1 MLTLNEFIE
10 LRGKLINNEIGIE
23 FVKKK
28 LDPFWQDLKDGKR
41 SWKTKDWIERKKK
54 FIKEKCEKCSSTEI
68 LTIQHNSHPK
78 TYNDFK
84 REITST
90 YTNQLI
96 NNNKEIDKEIF
107 KNYVLNE
114 YDYVPKPFCP
124 KSKFHTPR
132 IRVRTKPKYKCKD
145 CKYEFEEASF
155 ISALELISIF
165 FKDEDAYEVRDKCF
179 ISKDK
184 WRNKLNLPRIKYL
197 FQKNIAIN
205 KNEESIEKQ
214 TLILTLDDNI
224 KYLSFE
230 DIITACKKCAY
241 NEDLKGME
249 LCPKCNTNYKGIEY
263 STCIECLPKEQQIKA
278 KEKIEFGKQMQEAHK
293 KLGID

>member
-10 LRGKLINNEIGIE
+10 LREQLINNEIGIGFAKE
-23 FVKKK
+23 QCWK
-28 LDPFWQDLKDGKR
+28 DLKEGKR
-41 SWKTKDWIERKKK
+41 SWQTKDWKERRDK
-54 FIKEKCEKCSSTEI
+54 FLKEKCEVCSSTEI

-78 TYNDFK
+78 KYNEYLKEIK
-84 REITST
+84 RT
-90 YTNQLI
+90 YTNKYR
-96 NNNKEIDKEIF
+96 NNNNEIDKEIF
-107 KNYVLNE
+107 KNYVLKE

-184 WRNKLNLPRIKYL
+184 WRNKLNLPHIKYL
-197 FQKNIAIN
+197 FQKKIAIN

>member
-1 MLTLNEFIE
+1 MLTLNEFVE
-10 LRGKLINNEIGIE
+10 LRGKLINNEVSAE

-28 LDPFWQDLKDGKR
+28 LDPFWQDLKKGKR
-41 SWKTKDWIERKKK
+41 SWDTKDWIDRRKK
-54 FIKEKCEKCSSTEI
+54 FIKEKCEICSSTEI

-84 REITST
+84 REITKIH
-90 YTNQLI
+90 TNKLI
-96 NNNKEIDKEIF
+96 NTKIDKEVFI
-107 KNYVLNE
+107 NYVTNE
-114 YDYVPKPFCP
+114 YDYVPKLLCP
-124 KSKFHTPR
+124 KCEIQTPK
-132 IRVRTKPKYKCKD
+132 IRVRLKPKYRCGD
-145 CKYEFEEASF
+145 CKYEFENPIFRSV
-155 ISALELISIF
+155 SELVSVLF
-165 FKDEDAYEVRDKCF
+165 EDDYGWGVRDKCF

-184 WRNKLNLPRIKYL
+184 WRNKLNLPHIKYL

-278 KEKIEFGKQMQEAHK
+278 KEKIEFGKQMQEIHK

>member
-10 LRGKLINNEIGIE
+10 LREQLINNEIGIGFAKE
-23 FVKKK
+23 QCWK
-28 LDPFWQDLKDGKR
+28 DLKKGKR
-41 SWKTKDWIERKKK
+41 SWHTKDWKERRDK
-54 FIKEKCEKCSSTEI
+54 FLKEKCEVCSSTDT

-78 TYNDFK
+78 KYNEYLKEIK
-84 REITST
+84 RT
-90 YTNQLI
+90 YTNKYR
-96 NNNKEIDKEIF
+96 NNNNEIDKEIF
-107 KNYVLNE
+107 KNYVLKE
-114 YDYVPKPFCP
+114 YDYVPKPLCP
-124 KSKFHTPR
+124 KNKFHTPR
-132 IRVRTKPKYKCKD
+132 IRIRTKPKYKCKD

-165 FKDEDAYEVRDKCF
+165 FKDEDAYEVRDRCF
-179 ISKDK
+179 EDK
-184 WRNKLNLPRIKYL
+184 WGNKHNLSYVKIF

-205 KNEESIEKQ
+205 KDLESIEKKAF
-214 TLILTLDDNI
+214 ILYLEDNI

-230 DIITACKKCAY
+230 DSITACKKCASSD
-241 NEDLKGME
+241 DLYGME
-249 LCPKCNTNYKGIEY
+249 LCPKCNKNYKGIEY

>member
-1 MLTLNEFIE
+1 MLTLNELIE
-10 LRGKLINNEIGIE
+10 LRGRLINNEIGIGFAKE
-23 FVKKK
+23 QCWK
-28 LDPFWQDLKDGKR
+28 DLKKGKR
-41 SWKTKDWIERKKK
+41 SWHTKDWKERRDK
-54 FIKEKCEKCSSTEI
+54 FLKEKCEVCSSTDT

-78 TYNDFK
+78 KYNEYLKEIK
-84 REITST
+84 RT
-90 YTNQLI
+90 YTNKYR
-96 NNNKEIDKEIF
+96 NNNNEIDKEIF
-107 KNYVLNE
+107 KNYVLKE
-114 YDYVPKPFCP
+114 YDYVPKPLCP
-124 KSKFHTPR
+124 KNKFHTPR
-132 IRVRTKPKYKCKD
+132 IRIRTKPKYKCKD

>member
-10 LRGKLINNEIGIE
+10 LREQLINNEIGIGFAKE
-23 FVKKK
+23 QCWK
-28 LDPFWQDLKDGKR
+28 DLKKGKR
-41 SWKTKDWIERKKK
+41 SWHTKDWKERRDK
-54 FIKEKCEKCSSTEI
+54 FLKEKCEVCSSTDT

-78 TYNDFK
+78 KYNEYLKEIK
-84 REITST
+84 RT
-90 YTNQLI
+90 YTNKYR
-96 NNNKEIDKEIF
+96 NNNNEIDKEIF
-107 KNYVLNE
+107 KNYVLKE
-114 YDYVPKPFCP
+114 YDYVPKPLCP
-124 KSKFHTPR
+124 KNKFHTPR
-132 IRVRTKPKYKCKD
+132 IRIRTKPKYKCKD

-165 FKDEDAYEVRDKCF
+165 LKDEDAYEVRDRCF
-179 ISKDK
+179 EDK
-184 WRNKLNLPRIKYL
+184 WGNKHNLSYVKIF

-205 KNEESIEKQ
+205 KDLESIEKKAF
-214 TLILTLDDNI
+214 ILYLEDNI

-230 DIITACKKCAY
+230 DSITACKKCASSD
-241 NEDLKGME
+241 DLYGME
-249 LCPKCNTNYKGIEY
+249 LCPKCNKNYKGIEY